1 MGLFS
6 FGSSKKGP
14 SIKWVNFTDSNQ
26 LNELIKE
33 SNQQPVLF
41 FKHSI
46 RCSISS
52 MAKSRLESDWD
63 VEGVTP
69 VYLDLINF
77 RSLSDLLAEKFN
89 VEHQSPQVLLIKEG
103 QCVYNASHNQISVAS
118 LKNNL

>member
-6 FGSSKKGP
+6 FGSSQKSN

-33 SNQQPVLF
+33 SNHQPVLF

-63 VEGVTP
+63 IEEVTP

-77 RSLSDLLAEKFN
+77 RNLSNLLAEKFN
-89 VEHQSPQVLLIKEG
+89 IEHQSPQVLLIKDG
-103 QCVYNASHNQISVAS
+103 QCVYNASHNEISVAS